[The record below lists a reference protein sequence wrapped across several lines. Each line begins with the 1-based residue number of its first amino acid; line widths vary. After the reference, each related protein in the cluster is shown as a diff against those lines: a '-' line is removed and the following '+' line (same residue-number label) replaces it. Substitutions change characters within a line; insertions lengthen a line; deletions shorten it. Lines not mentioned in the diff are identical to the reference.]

1 MIFEAFARRLRGQ
14 DSWRREQERVA
25 QLVVERPQD
34 TVAFAGVLDLELER
48 RGYDLAV
55 SAVRSSLLDLVCAL
69 VHDDATHL
77 AVHLASQP
85 GFPHPEAP
93 DARYERSRGAMQVAG
108 TRPASQIWQV
118 LNEADGLRWRD
129 PEFGLLLLHELV
141 VRAEPVPTAARWFVE
156 WSIETGHPLAQLP
169 TQLLP
174 IEAGLPTW
182 LPRYGQP
189 AGVRPLPFPDPPPV
203 VPVAL
208 GDVLN
213 GLGAALPV
221 DRARIGVTFG
231 DWIEHSNGR
240 VEITAHAPGT
250 TFPYG
255 PPPRLHRSLT
265 VAKIS
270 AAAAVEVLFSTAE
283 AGGAYAS
290 GPGGAHARLRTWQ
303 AIAGIVGHD
312 GPLAVERL
320 AAAAEEMRWI
330 RAEPDDPWFE
340 NVAWDLWLIG
350 ATGARIVVVA
360 ATDTD

>member
-1 MIFEAFARRLRGQ
+1 MIFEAFARRLRGR
-14 DSWRREQERVA
+14 DSWRREQEHVA
-25 QLVVERPQD
+25 KLVVERPQD
-34 TVAFAGVLDLELER
+34 TIAFAGVLDLELER

-93 DARYERSRGAMQVAG
+93 GARDERSRGAMQVAG

-118 LNEADGLRWRD
+118 LADTDGLRTRD

-141 VRAEPVPTAARWFVE
+141 VRAEPVPSAARWFVE

-169 TQLLP
+169 TKLLP
-174 IEAGLPTW
+174 IEAGLPAW
-182 LPRYGQP
+182 LPHFGP
-189 AGVRPLPFPDPPPV
+189 AAGVRLLPFPDPPPA
-203 VPVAL
+203 VPVTL

-213 GLGAALPV
+213 GLGPTLPV
-221 DRARIGVTFG
+221 HRDRIGAPFR

-240 VEITAHAPGT
+240 VEIAAHAPGT

-255 PPPRLHRSLT
+255 SPPRLHRLLT

-270 AAAAVEVLFSTAE
+270 PATAVDALFSNAKV
-283 AGGAYAS
+283 GGAYAS
-290 GPGGAHARLRTWQ
+290 GPGGAHARLRTWE

-312 GPLAVERL
+312 GPLAL
-320 AAAAEEMRWI
+320 AQLAVAADRTHWI

-350 ATGARIVVVA
+350 ATSERIVVVA